1 MPSPLFAGALAFA
14 FVSAPRD
21 GAPVRTPVAVPGI
34 EAPALAAIAAA
45 AGFGAVPARLP
56 LLSYDADSIVVEK
69 AARTLTLYRR
79 GLPVRAYYVALGG
92 NPVGDKVRA
101 GDRRTP
107 EGLFRIEARNP
118 KSQYHLAVRVSY
130 PSAAHRKRAA
140 ALGVSPGGDIMVHGL
155 PPAFA
160 SYGRDHR
167 QTDWTEGCIALS
179 NEEIEEVYRSVPVG
193 APIEIKP

>member
-14 FVSAPRD
+14 FLSAPRH
-21 GAPVRTPVAVPGI
+21 GAPVVVPSIG
-34 EAPALAAIAAA
+34 APAIATMTAS
-45 AGFGAVPARLP
+45 AGFGAAPGRMALV
-56 LLSYDADSIVVEK
+56 SYDADSIVVEK

-79 GLPVRAYYVALGG
+79 GIPVRAYYIALGG
-92 NPVGDKVRA
+92 SPVGDKVRA
-101 GDRRTP
+101 GDKRTP
-107 EGLFRIEARNP
+107 EGKFRIEARNP
-118 KSQYHLAVRVSY
+118 RSQYYLALRVSY
-130 PSAAHRKRAA
+130 PSAAHRARAA

-167 QTDWTEGCIALS
+167 RTDWTEGCIALS
-179 NEEIEEVYRSVPVG
+179 NAEIEEVYRSVPVG